1 MMSTATAQGT
11 TWKIDPTHTTLGFS
25 AKHMM
30 ITTVRG
36 RFSEVE
42 GSIVVPEEGA
52 GDANVEVRIPAE
64 SIDTRVDQRD
74 EHLRSGDFLDAE
86 AHPHLVFQSS
96 GIEGSIGE
104 PGDTFRLPGELTI
117 RGTTKP
123 VTLDVTYEG
132 EGQDPWGGT
141 RRSFS
146 ATGKID
152 RRDFGLTWNQALE
165 TGGVLVSNEIKLNL
179 DVQAVRED

>member
-1 MMSTATAQGT
+1 MSS
-11 TWKIDPTHTTLGFS
+11 TWSLDPTHSTLEFS

-30 ITTVRG
+30 ITTVKG
-36 RFSEVE
+36 RFEEVE
-42 GSIVVPEEGA
+42 GSISVPDQGA
-52 GDANVEVRIPAE
+52 SHASTEVKIPVA
-64 SIDTRVDQRD
+64 SIDTGVDQRD
-74 EHLRSGDFLDAE
+74 EHLRSDDFFNAE
-86 AHPHLVFQSS
+86 AHPHMTFRST
-96 GIEGSIGE
+96 GIDGSFE
-104 PGDTFRLPGELTI
+104 KPGDAFKLKGELTI

-146 ATGKID
+146 AKGKLD

-165 TGGVLVSNEIKLNL
+165 TGGVLVSNEVKLSL
-179 DVQAVRED
+179 DVQVVKDEG